1 MFRAIPICV
10 VLSSLVSGCNQSPS
24 SSFAKYDLGGG
35 RYFVEIENTEGGAW
49 LKFHSSSE
57 GMVVTE
63 ELYDFSWGKSHRLQI
78 DNGKL
83 TIDDVDRGQLQPGD
97 RIVVKSSGEILING
111 TER

>member
-1 MFRAIPICV
+1 
-10 VLSSLVSGCNQSPS
+10 
-24 SSFAKYDLGGG
+24 
-35 RYFVEIENTEGGAW
+35 
-49 LKFHSSSE
+49 
-57 GMVVTE
+57 MVVTE

-111 TER
+111 TKR